1 MNNDHSKRNSSHDET
16 APSGEPEIDIR
27 MGPKLQEQQEKAARK
42 KKVRQERTKKAKRF
56 IEEIEYPHGIHP
68 ALVPGV
74 SIEDQLIRYRVDKG
88 ILVIVGLLIIGFVT
102 WGILAPEQV
111 LEVSTTALQWVMS
124 NLGWVFNGLAVVLVI
139 FLLCIA
145 FSRYG
150 RIPLGL
156 DGEKPEFSTGSWA
169 AMLFAAGIGIAIIFF
184 GPYEPLQYFLS
195 PRPGAYDP
203 ATVEAIKGAM
213 AQAAL
218 HWGVNAW
225 AIYAIVGLTVAYM
238 SFRRGRL
245 PLMSSVLEPLFGKKS
260 DSLGG
265 RIIDSLAI
273 VATLFGTA
281 SSLGLGSLQIA
292 RGAQIVTG
300 WNTTGN
306 TVAIVII
313 MVLTIGTI
321 LSAVSGVTKGIRR
334 LSNINMVMA
343 VGLAFFF
350 FVAGPTVFL
359 MNIIPGVIMEY
370 FATAPEALSATMA
383 DSPEMQEFLSAW
395 TTFYWAWWV
404 SWSPFVG
411 VFTAKISRGRTIRQF
426 VLGVLFI
433 PSSIIVLAFTILGGT
448 AIYLQHTQQAVATD
462 GTIETLPAPENIF
475 FTVLDHL
482 PGAALIAPIV
492 MVMLAIFFIT
502 TADSASLVN
511 AQLTQ
516 GGNPKPNRLIT
527 AFWALCMA
535 GIAVVMLLVGG
546 PSALTGLQNFITVT
560 ALPFTFVIVLMCVG
574 LVKDLRSDPQTLRVN
589 YTQQALKSMVRRGIE
604 KHGDDFAI
612 SIEPTSSTSKYAA
625 GATFDSRAEDL
636 TAWYQRTDEDG
647 NPVNYDYA
655 TGEYLDDNGD
665 PIEVDALDDSDMSKD
680 SKDVDKKAGEETP

>member
-1 MNNDHSKRNSSHDET
+1 MTNDHSKRNSSHDET
-16 APSGEPEIDIR
+16 TPSGEPEIDIR

-42 KKVRQERTKKAKRF
+42 KKVREERTKKAKRF

-111 LEVSTTALQWVMS
+111 LEVSTAALQWVMS
-124 NLGWVFNGLAVVLVI
+124 NLGWIFNGLAVVLVI

-281 SSLGLGSLQIA
+281 SSLGLGALQIA

-300 WNTTGN
+300 WNTAGN
-306 TVAIVII
+306 TVAIII
-313 MVLTIGTI
+313 IVVLTIGTI

-359 MNIIPGVIMEY
+359 VNIIPGVIMEY
-370 FATAPEALSATMA
+370 FATAPEALAATMA

-433 PSSIIVLAFTILGGT
+433 PSSIIIMAFTILGGT
-448 AIYLQHTQQAVATD
+448 AIYLQHTQQAVAPD

-516 GGNPKPNRLIT
+516 GGNPKPNRMIT

-546 PSALTGLQNFITVT
+546 SSALTGLQNFITVT

-625 GATFDSRAEDL
+625 GATFDSKAEDL
-636 TAWYQRTDEDG
+636 TAWYQRTDADG

-655 TGEYLDDNGD
+655 TGEYLDDKGD
-665 PIEVDALDDSDMSKD
+665 TIETDALDGSDTSKD
-680 SKDVDKKAGEETP
+680 SKDVDKEAGEETS

>member
-1 MNNDHSKRNSSHDET
+1 MTDKARTNADD
-16 APSGEPEIDIR
+16 PSNESEFEIH
-27 MGPKLQEQQEKAARK
+27 MGPNLRAREEKAAKKEQARK
-42 KKVRQERTKKAKRF
+42 ARTEKAKKF

-74 SIEDQLIRYRVDKG
+74 SIEDQRVRYHVDKG
-88 ILVIVGLLIIGFVT
+88 ILIIVGLLIVGFVT
-102 WGILAPEQV
+102 WGIVNPEQV
-111 LEVSTTALQWVMS
+111 LAVSSAALNWVMV
-124 NLGWVFNGLAVVLVI
+124 NLGWIFNGLAILLVVFLLVI
-139 FLLCIA
+139 AL
-145 FSRYG
+145 SRYG
-150 RIPLGL
+150 KIPLGL

-184 GPYEPLQYFLS
+184 GPYEPMQYFLS

-203 ATVEAIKGAM
+203 ATVEAVKGAM
-213 AQAAL
+213 SQAAL
-218 HWGVNAW
+218 HWGINAW

-238 SFRRGRL
+238 SYRRGRL

-281 SSLGLGSLQIA
+281 SSLGLGALQIA
-292 RGAQIVTG
+292 RGAEIVAG
-300 WNTTGN
+300 LGPTGN
-306 TVAIVII
+306 RLALVIIVI
-313 MVLTIGTI
+313 LTIGTI

-343 VGLAFFF
+343 VGLAIFF

-359 MNIIPGVIMEY
+359 VNIIPGVIVDY
-370 FATAPEALSATMA
+370 FATAPEMLSATMA
-383 DSPEMQEFLSAW
+383 DSPEMQEFLSSW

-426 VLGVLFI
+426 VMGVLFI
-433 PSSIIVLAFTILGGT
+433 PSSIIILAFTILGGT
-448 AIYLQHTQQAVATD
+448 AIYLQHTQKAIAPD
-462 GTIETLPAPENIF
+462 GTIDTLPAAEQIF
-475 FTVLDHL
+475 FEVLHHL
-482 PGAALIAPIV
+482 PGASFVAPIV
-492 MVMLAIFFIT
+492 MIMLAVFFIT

-516 GGNPKPNRLIT
+516 GGNPKPNRMIT

-546 PSALTGLQNFITVT
+546 SSALTGLQNFITVT
-560 ALPFTFVIVLMCVG
+560 ALPFTVVIVMMCLG
-574 LVKDLRSDPQTLRVN
+574 LLKDLRNDPQTLRHK
-589 YTQQALKSMVRRGIE
+589 YAQQAIKSMVRRGVE
-604 KHGDDFAI
+604 NYGDNFAI
-612 SIEPTSSTSKYAA
+612 TLEPTSETSKYAA
-625 GATFDSRAEDL
+625 GATVDSNAEDL
-636 TAWYQRTDEDG
+636 TEWYQRYDEDG
-647 NPVNYDYA
+647 NPVNFDYA
-655 TGEYLDDNGD
+655 TGEYLDDEGN
-665 PIEVDALDDSDMSKD
+665 PIDLNEDSEDGAHAEDRSDDSTKND
-680 SKDVDKKAGEETP
+680 TP